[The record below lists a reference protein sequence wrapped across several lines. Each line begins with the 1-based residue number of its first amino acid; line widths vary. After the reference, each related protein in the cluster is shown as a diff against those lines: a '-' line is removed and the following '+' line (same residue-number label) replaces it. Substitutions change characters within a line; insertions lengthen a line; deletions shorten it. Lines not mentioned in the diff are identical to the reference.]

1 MHYILSILVSATSE
15 FIDMTINKGY
25 FVPMLIQ
32 TNTAAKINE
41 LNFSRVY
48 TFGLYSLL
56 FKLLVSYDIFDQ
68 AESTAFDGNP
78 ANFYKNYVSNQM
90 PRISLYQN
98 KSIRHGQIVSRFKE
112 FMVGSGILGN
122 NTDFLRKLYEDLVKL
137 QQGITEVDVE
147 EDHRND
153 NSDVDK

>member
-15 FIDMTINKGY
+15 FIDMTLNKGY
-25 FVPMLIQ
+25 FVPMMVQ
-32 TNTAAKINE
+32 TNPLAKINE
-41 LNFSRVY
+41 LNFPRVY
-48 TFGLYSLL
+48 TFALYSLL

-78 ANFYKNYVSNQM
+78 VNFYKNYVSNQM
-90 PRISLYQN
+90 PKISLYQN
-98 KSIRHGQIVSRFKE
+98 KSTRHGQIVSRFKE

-122 NTDFLRKLYEDLVKL
+122 NTDFLRKLHEDLGKL

-147 EDHRND
+147 EEHRHD
-153 NSDVDK
+153 NSDIDK